1 MTINEFLVK
10 YVRISKKEA
19 FRLIQESCVLV
30 NTLPAKQMQRVL
42 KHEAIHVN
50 GLCVQEAIHFQY
62 IAFYKPRGIECTLNP
77 DIEDNL
83 LSVLPFSE
91 HLFPIGRLD
100 KESEG
105 LLILTNDGTLYNHIA
120 LADAYKEKEYIVTVE
135 NNLTDTAIDLLS
147 SGKIVIMG
155 RSVRPAQ
162 IEQLDAK
169 TFSIIL
175 TQGLNR
181 QIRRMCHKIE
191 NEVISLKRIRI
202 STIELLDLKP
212 GEYRVLDRDEFGD

>member
-1 MTINEFLVK
+1 
-10 YVRISKKEA
+10 
-19 FRLIQESCVLV
+19 
-30 NTLPAKQMQRVL
+30 
-42 KHEAIHVN
+42 
-50 GLCVQEAIHFQY
+50 
-62 IAFYKPRGIECTLNP
+62 
-77 DIEDNL
+77 
-83 LSVLPFSE
+83 
-91 HLFPIGRLD
+91 
-100 KESEG
+100 
-105 LLILTNDGTLYNHIA
+105 
-120 LADAYKEKEYIVTVE
+120 
-135 NNLTDTAIDLLS
+135 
-147 SGKIVIMG
+147 MG